1 MRNINK
7 KTVVFLIFFIV
18 STFFNNFYLK
28 NFNANIFYIIFW
40 ALVFVSS
47 IILLGYRK
55 DKNLNKVDVIQIVFI
70 YCVTYLI
77 LTYIGGIAVGYY
89 KNLYSLNF
97 IKIIEN
103 IFPLLILIILEELVR
118 YNIISKEANKFVIFL
133 LIMLFVSFDIL
144 TQYNA
149 YNLST
154 SSGIFE
160 LIGYLILPSIITNAL
175 LTFMTEKSGYLPSI
189 TYRIILELYI
199 YLVPIIPDYG
209 VYIQS
214 LLNIIFPLIMFLKIN
229 TIYAKETYKARTP
242 KRFVSIIITIPL
254 MCILIALVGLISGV
268 FSYYMM
274 AIASNS
280 MVPTFSRG
288 DAVIV
293 QKIKTSEIEN
303 IEVGDIIVYYHDQK
317 MIVHRV
323 VSIKKTNGGLVFNT
337 KGDNNED
344 KDNWDIT
351 ESNIKGVVKK
361 EIKYIGYPSIWLEEK
376 LESK

>member
-40 ALVFVSS
+40 ALVFITS

-154 SSGIFE
+154 PSGIFE

-323 VSIKKTNGGLVFNT
+323 VSIKKANGGLVFNT

>member
-1 MRNINK
+1 
-7 KTVVFLIFFIV
+7 
-18 STFFNNFYLK
+18 
-28 NFNANIFYIIFW
+28 
-40 ALVFVSS
+40 
-47 IILLGYRK
+47 
-55 DKNLNKVDVIQIVFI
+55 
-70 YCVTYLI
+70 
-77 LTYIGGIAVGYY
+77 
-89 KNLYSLNF
+89 
-97 IKIIEN
+97 
-103 IFPLLILIILEELVR
+103 
-118 YNIISKEANKFVIFL
+118 
-133 LIMLFVSFDIL
+133 
-144 TQYNA
+144 
-149 YNLST
+149 
-154 SSGIFE
+154 
-160 LIGYLILPSIITNAL
+160 
-175 LTFMTEKSGYLPSI
+175 
-189 TYRIILELYI
+189 
-199 YLVPIIPDYG
+199 
-209 VYIQS
+209 
-214 LLNIIFPLIMFLKIN
+214 
-229 TIYAKETYKARTP
+229 
-242 KRFVSIIITIPL
+242 
-254 MCILIALVGLISGV
+254 VGLISGV

-323 VSIKKTNGGLVFNT
+323 VSIKNANGGLVFNT